1 MNKNRTKITKNI
13 DFSRKNNKKMKNFYQ
28 FLANSE
34 FSRDFY
40 VFAGMVNIKF
50 SKIKLTKV
58 NFSVGIVCF
67 PVAEFSG
74 DYALV
79 QGASW
84 DFLLM
89 TFVMF

>member
-1 MNKNRTKITKNI
+1 
-13 DFSRKNNKKMKNFYQ
+13 
-28 FLANSE
+28 
-34 FSRDFY
+34 
-40 VFAGMVNIKF
+40 MVNKKF

-67 PVAEFSG
+67 PVAKFSG

-79 QGASW
+79 QGALW

-89 TFVMF
+89 TFVGFVMF